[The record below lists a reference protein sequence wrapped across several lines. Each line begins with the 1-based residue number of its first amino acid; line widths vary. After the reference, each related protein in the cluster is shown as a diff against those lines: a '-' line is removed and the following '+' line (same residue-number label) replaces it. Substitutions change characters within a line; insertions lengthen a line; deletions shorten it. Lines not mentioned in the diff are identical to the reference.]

1 MSNQLLNISD
11 ITNESLM
18 ILSNECVIA
27 DKVNREYDDRFG
39 IDGAKIGYSVNIRK
53 PARFTVSAGSA
64 LNVQDFVETSVQAS
78 LTNQAHVDTQ
88 FITSDLLLSM
98 DQFSKRVLK
107 PKIAAL
113 ANSVDYTIAQYMKNR
128 TPNLVGTPGTALT
141 AIDNFL
147 AAGAVLD
154 TEATPRDG
162 ERYVIFDQVTN
173 ANMVKAVSGFF
184 NPQAQIGEQYKKGL
198 VARETLGANWYM
210 DQNVNYQTFAAKA
223 GTPTLRSA
231 ITSTA
236 LMNSGWA
243 QSGTLGT
250 QGWTASTAV
259 LNVGDTFTIAGVYM
273 ANPQNRQGTSQLRT
287 FVVVPPTGTPS
298 NGTFTPTYDAFGNV
312 VGGYYTSDASGYLQV
327 TIQNCIISGGQFQN
341 VGAAPTASAAMTL
354 SNNTGAAVVG
364 PQNLLF
370 HRDAF
375 TLVSADLPLPGGVD
389 MAARASDKDVG
400 MSMRIVRQYTINND
414 ALPTRIDILYG
425 VAQLYPELACRVT
438 G

>member
-1 MSNQLLNISD
+1 MSNTLLNISD

-18 ILSNECVIA
+18 ILENEMVLA
-27 DKVNREYDDRFG
+27 DKVNRKYDDKFG
-39 IDGAKIGYSVNIRK
+39 IDGAKIGYTVNLRK
-53 PARFTVSAGSA
+53 PARFTVSAGPA
-64 LNVQDFVETSVQAS
+64 LSVQDFVETSVPAT

-98 DQFSKRVLK
+98 DQFSKRVLR

-113 ANSVDYTIAQYMKNR
+113 ANSVDYGVAQYMKNY
-128 TPNLVGTPGTALT
+128 TPNIVGTPGTALT
-141 AIDNFL
+141 AIDSFL

-162 ERYVIFDQVTN
+162 DRYMVFDQVTN
-173 ANMVKAVSGFF
+173 AGMVKAISGFF
-184 NPQAQIGEQYKKGL
+184 NPQQQVGEQYKKGL
-198 VARETLGANWYM
+198 IARETLGANWYM

-236 LMNSGWA
+236 LKTSGWA

-273 ANPQNRQGTSQLRT
+273 ANPQNRAGTSQLRT
-287 FVVVPPTGTPS
+287 FVVIPPTGTPS
-298 NGTFTPTYDAFGNV
+298 NGTFSPTYDAFGNV
-312 VGGYYTSDASGYLQV
+312 VGGSYTSDGSGYLQV
-327 TIQNCIISGGQFQN
+327 TVQNCIISGGQFQN
-341 VGAAPTASAAMTL
+341 VGAAPAASAAITL
-354 SNNTGAAVVG
+354 TNNNASANTG

-370 HRDAF
+370 HRDSF

-389 MAARASDKDVG
+389 MAARAADKDVG

-425 VAQLYPELACRVT
+425 VAGLYPELSCRVT